1 MACPEGDGILD
12 ALDRVA
18 GKHLLRR
25 GVNYY
30 TDASELIGGSNLTV
44 VIYGPGDDKQAHQP
58 NEYLFFTRFFEA
70 ITVYYNFMSEYMI

>member
-12 ALDRVA
+12 ALDRVT

-58 NEYLFFTRFFEA
+58 NEYLFLHDFLRPLPFTT
-70 ITVYYNFMSEYMI
+70 IL